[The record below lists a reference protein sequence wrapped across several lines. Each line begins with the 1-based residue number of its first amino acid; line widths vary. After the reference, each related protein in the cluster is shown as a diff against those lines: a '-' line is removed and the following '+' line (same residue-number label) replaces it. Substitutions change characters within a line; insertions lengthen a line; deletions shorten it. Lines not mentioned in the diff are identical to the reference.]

1 MAEPDNKQI
10 QAQNQI
16 LTLSAVEHALYAAGE
31 AGGYVKALEKAARD
45 LQGAATH
52 YRGAATDDQAAHVD
66 AMVQPLEVIAEQLL
80 AEVAKGRAEVLKKI
94 EAAARLREQNLGWI
108 DRMQRA
114 LRGAARGASMGWKGQ
129 PS

>member
-1 MAEPDNKQI
+1 MSETENMQMLA
-10 QAQNQI
+10 
-16 LTLSAVEHALYAAGE
+16 LSAVEHAFYTAGE

-45 LQGAATH
+45 LRGAAEH

-66 AMVQPLEVIAEQLL
+66 AMVQPLEAIAEQLL
-80 AEVAKGRAEVLKKI
+80 AEVAKGRVEISKKI
-94 EAAARLREQNLGWI
+94 EAATRLREQNLGWAE
-108 DRMQRA
+108 RVERA